1 MKPCNDA
8 TPRRRC
14 LSENPR
20 FGHAPPSG
28 AFPPA
33 GVQRAATGGIRITV
47 CDASEFP
54 FYICR
59 GTFMLSYYDRFE
71 HPLPQGGS
79 RPLPKSRHADS
90 PVRCPPLSACLTASV
105 SRTLSASRPVRW
117 RRCKASRPRR
127 SMPPPT
133 ASGGVSGTT
142 PACRTRGR
150 SRGIFRPRTQRKR
163 GCVFVP
169 QKSASGI
176 FCDHFEQ
183 PRPAGPSHSACSLS
197 GSHSE
202 TPATP
207 CGRSGLGIR
216 GVCDA
221 GLRPCLLHLFHAV
234 ARHRTL
240 LWTPPET

>member
-1 MKPCNDA
+1 
-8 TPRRRC
+8 
-14 LSENPR
+14 
-20 FGHAPPSG
+20 
-28 AFPPA
+28 
-33 GVQRAATGGIRITV
+33 
-47 CDASEFP
+47 
-54 FYICR
+54 
-59 GTFMLSYYDRFE
+59 MLPYYDRFE

-90 PVRCPPLSACLTASV
+90 PVRCPPLSAGLTASV
-105 SRTLSASRPVRW
+105 SRPLSASRPVRW

-127 SMPPPT
+127 SVPPPT

-142 PACRTRGR
+142 PACRTRGHG
-150 SRGIFRPRTQRKR
+150 RGIFRPRTQRKR

-202 TPATP
+202 TPAAP
-207 CGRSGLGIR
+207 CGRRGLGIR

-221 GLRPCLLHLFHAV
+221 GLRPCLLHLLHAV
-234 ARHRTL
+234 ARHRAGVRP
-240 LWTPPET
+240 PPET